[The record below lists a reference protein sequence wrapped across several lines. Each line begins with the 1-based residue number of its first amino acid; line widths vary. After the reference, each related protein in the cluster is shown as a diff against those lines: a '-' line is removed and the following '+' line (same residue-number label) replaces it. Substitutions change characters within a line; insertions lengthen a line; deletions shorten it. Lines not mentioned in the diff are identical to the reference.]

1 MTKSRKS
8 SGILS
13 NLIKSID
20 KVELEKTS
28 NKMLIAAKIGDALKR
43 EGLSQKEFA
52 AKIGKSE
59 SEISAWLS
67 GDRNFTIDTLIKIS
81 YLLNISLIDTSI
93 RTTYII
99 PVGNIM
105 ATTEDVQNTEVAEE
119 VTWTY
124 SVSYDCNTKELKVV

>member
-67 GDRNFTIDTLIKIS
+67 GDRNFTIDTLTEIS

-93 RTTYII
+93 STTYSI

-124 SVSYDCNTKELKVV
+124 SVCYDCNTKELKVV

>member
-13 NLIKSID
+13 NLIKNID

-81 YLLNISLIDTSI
+81 YLLNISLIEI
-93 RTTYII
+93 NEHY
-99 PVGNIM
+99 GN
-105 ATTEDVQNTEVAEE
+105 
-119 VTWTY
+119 
-124 SVSYDCNTKELKVV
+124 K